1 MKNCSKF
8 HDVSIYILIT
18 YHRMPTALSSE
29 DLSVA
34 SAGSVSAAVFAAV
47 SYRKGRRIAECPNM
61 FNTRCK
67 HVDRQEKI
75 THQNYWKHVD
85 HFEPM

>member
-1 MKNCSKF
+1 
-8 HDVSIYILIT
+8 
-18 YHRMPTALSSE
+18 MPTALSSE

-75 THQNYWKHVD
+75 THQNYWKHLD